1 MSPRDETTLHGIFA
15 AGAAGSPNSICLKL
29 AGQKGRT
36 YAEVSKAVRR
46 VASHVAAM
54 PGHTV
59 AVVAERSCEMIFAL
73 LGIMTAGK
81 AYCPI
86 YPETTLKFMLAM
98 TKAAELQCVLVP
110 AFQEPLIIYRLNWK
124 VYYVGIMGTVTC
136 CDRAQPDGKD
146 GSLRGYAMA
155 PTAPLPTTQSDSMA
169 YVLFSAGSTG
179 QLAGKSYTHKES
191 TGLITPLSRRLNCPT
206 GQKFLFMTPY
216 VAQTSVLEMFACFA
230 ESGTLVI
237 APNTLD
243 NAGNRN
249 RFWSGG
255 SMPNSPLAD
264 TSPPAGRERFTSALV
279 DRREKESA
287 ADELAAPTIADL
299 FNREMVDVCFL
310 PPALLQKIV
319 DYVDVAPKM
328 GTIQGASHLLQDDL
342 GWLAFAETSSPAKLA
357 TLKRVV
363 VFGAVDEATRTRP
376 IFANAEV
383 LSVPDVQLG
392 TPLAGARYKGSGM
405 ARSKSDGGLADEVEE
420 EEEIEPEIVQRV
432 DLIMDGSMPVVPQTK
447 QVKAMRAGNLRWR
460 VGNAQGLKGQIS
472 KATVI

>member
-1 MSPRDETTLHGIFA
+1 
-15 AGAAGSPNSICLKL
+15 
-29 AGQKGRT
+29 
-36 YAEVSKAVRR
+36 
-46 VASHVAAM
+46 
-54 PGHTV
+54 
-59 AVVAERSCEMIFAL
+59 
-73 LGIMTAGK
+73 
-81 AYCPI
+81 
-86 YPETTLKFMLAM
+86 
-98 TKAAELQCVLVP
+98 
-110 AFQEPLIIYRLNWK
+110 
-124 VYYVGIMGTVTC
+124 
-136 CDRAQPDGKD
+136 
-146 GSLRGYAMA
+146 
-155 PTAPLPTTQSDSMA
+155 
-169 YVLFSAGSTG
+169 
-179 QLAGKSYTHKES
+179 
-191 TGLITPLSRRLNCPT
+191 
-206 GQKFLFMTPY
+206 
-216 VAQTSVLEMFACFA
+216 
-230 ESGTLVI
+230 
-237 APNTLD
+237 
-243 NAGNRN
+243 
-249 RFWSGG
+249 
-255 SMPNSPLAD
+255 
-264 TSPPAGRERFTSALV
+264 
-279 DRREKESA
+279 
-287 ADELAAPTIADL
+287 
-299 FNREMVDVCFL
+299 MVDVCFL